1 MSVMTTLQV
10 PGPWRVDDLVNL
22 PDDGH
27 RYEIVDG
34 VLLVNAAP
42 SPRHQRV
49 QQLLS
54 YHLHEHCPPHLWVMT
69 APLDVVLGDDTVVEP
84 DILVAARAAFTDKNL
99 PEPPL
104 LAVEVL
110 SPSTS
115 TVDRN
120 LKLDRYQR
128 AGIPSY
134 WLVDP
139 DELRLIAFEIHEGQ
153 YRQVADVSDD
163 ETWTATN
170 PFPVT
175 IRPAGLLD

>member
-10 PGPWRVDDLVNL
+10 PGPWRADDLPNL

-42 SPRHQRV
+42 TPRHQRV
-49 QQLLS
+49 QQLLW
-54 YHLHEHCPPHLWVMT
+54 YHLHVHCPPPLWVMT
-69 APLDVVLGDDTVVEP
+69 APLDVVLADDTVVEP
-84 DILVAARAAFTDKNL
+84 DILVAPRSAFTEENL

-120 LKLDRYQR
+120 LKLLRYQR
-128 AGIPSY
+128 AGIGSY

-139 DELRLIAFEIHEGQ
+139 DALRLTAYELRDGEYQIVAEIARDQEWTTAVPFE
-153 YRQVADVSDD
+153 
-163 ETWTATN
+163 
-170 PFPVT
+170 VT
-175 IRPAGLLD
+175 IRPSELLD